1 MNWIQKIVASI
12 GIDKITHFAVSAFIA
27 IALGKFVHWAI
38 ALAITVAIGFAKEL
52 TDSRFDWKD
61 ILADSLGILIATL
74 INII

>member
-1 MNWIQKIVASI
+1 MFRRFIQRV
-12 GIDKITHFAVSAFIA
+12 GIDKIAHFAVSAFIA

-52 TDSRFDWKD
+52 IDSKFDWKD